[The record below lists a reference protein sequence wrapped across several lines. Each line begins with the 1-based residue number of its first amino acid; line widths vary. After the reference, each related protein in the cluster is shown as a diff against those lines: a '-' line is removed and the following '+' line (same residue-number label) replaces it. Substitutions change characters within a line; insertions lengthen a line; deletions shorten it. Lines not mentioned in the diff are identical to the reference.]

1 MPACWCCCRKL
12 IFPSFWSWSCA
23 AKKTANSHI
32 GVKLVLPGLL
42 LRYQSH
48 WGKACISVVG
58 TFSIGWDARI
68 QSAIFQFVKLPSFP
82 SFYPT
87 KCDKQASRPLKYKNK
102 SEFPW
107 KWIVI
112 PSAVS
117 TDWKSSALTV
127 SHEECIYLK
136 IKAKFW
142 ICRQ

>member
-87 KCDKQASRPLKYKNK
+87 KCDKQASRPLKYKKIRISLEMNCY
-102 SEFPW
+102 SIGRFRWFE
-107 KWIVI
+107 
-112 PSAVS
+112 
-117 TDWKSSALTV
+117 SSALTV

-136 IKAKFW
+136 IKAEFW